1 METFECIV
9 SRYSVRKYDKKD
21 VPNELIG
28 QIIHAGTQ
36 APSAGNIQPWEFIVV
51 KDEKTKKELSIAA
64 LRQDFVFEA
73 PVVIVV
79 CANPEKSEDR
89 YGERGKNLYCIQD
102 TAAAIENMLL
112 TANALGLGACWVGA
126 FEEEK
131 VKSILNIPE
140 RLRPVALLTIG
151 FPIKYEK
158 PPKKRRLSFE
168 NITWVDKYGKG
179 FSWIDVQAGGEWK
192 FVLTPLDEQIK
203 KLKEKLAL
211 RKK

>member
-1 METFECIV
+1 MDTFECIM
-9 SRYSVRKYDKKD
+9 SRRSVRRYDKKD

-28 QIIHAGTQ
+28 QIIYAGTQ
-36 APSAGNIQPWEFIVV
+36 APSAGNIQPWEFVVV
-51 KDEKTKKELSIAA
+51 KDEKTKKELSTAA

-79 CANPEKSEDR
+79 CVCPEKSGDK
-89 YGERGKNLYCIQD
+89 YGERGKYLYCIQD

-112 TANALGLGACWVGA
+112 TANNLDLGACWVGA

-140 RLRPVALLTIG
+140 KLRPVALIPLG
-151 FPIKYEK
+151 FPIKYEE
-158 PPKKRRLSFE
+158 PSKKRRLGFE
-168 NITWVDKYGKG
+168 NITWVDKYDKG
-179 FSWIDVQAGGEWK
+179 FSWMDVHAGGEWK
-192 FVLTPLDEQIK
+192 FVITPLDEQVK